1 MRRRVIFMVLAALF
15 VASQLSYAGVI
26 DSYVTNLGNSE
37 STYNHDSY
45 VGNWW
50 TSDRDG
56 NNASY
61 WYVNYMPGNGSGT
74 TWTYL
79 QVALPSYTG
88 NILDATLYIDVT
100 ASSSGNSALL
110 YHTLDSSLATGDAMQ
125 GLTGNQ
131 LVQTINNPA
140 LGWLGLD
147 VTSFI
152 LNDYS
157 NSYGWAA
164 FEFAPAG
171 GNVLNST
178 FTFSIA
184 EPQHPRDSRQCALP
198 ENHYRRS
205 SRTGNAAAVRA
216 GRHRVTAPGAQGVA
230 TRSPAQSQH
239 SARAA

>member
-1 MRRRVIFMVLAALF
+1 MEKQFSLNRGASKKQIPISFMVLAALF

-26 DSYVTNLGNSE
+26 DSYVTNLGNLE
-37 STYNHDSY
+37 STYHHDSY

-79 QVALPSYTG
+79 QVALPMYTG
-88 NILDATLYIDVT
+88 NITAAMLYIDVT

-140 LGWLGLD
+140 NGWLGLD

-157 NSYGWAA
+157 NSYAWAA

-171 GNVLNST
+171 GNGVNSN
-178 FTFSIA
+178 FSFSIA
-184 EPQHPRDSRQCALP
+184 AAGSTPAIP
-198 ENHYRRS
+198 
-205 SRTGNAAAVRA
+205 GNAPFLRITTDAVPEPGTLLLFALGGTALLLRA
-216 GRHRVTAPGAQGVA
+216 RKA
-230 TRSPAQSQH
+230 
-239 SARAA
+239 

>member
-1 MRRRVIFMVLAALF
+1 MGRRVIFMVLAALF

-37 STYNHDSY
+37 STYHHDSY

-79 QVALPSYTG
+79 QVALPMYTG
-88 NILDATLYIDVT
+88 NITAAMLYVNVT
-100 ASSSGNSALL
+100 GGNAAYLGHTSNSSS
-110 YHTLDSSLATGDAMQ
+110 ATGDATQ
-125 GLTGNQ
+125 GLAGNEP
-131 LVQTINNPA
+131 VQTINNPA

-157 NSYGWAA
+157 NSYDWAA
-164 FEFAPAG
+164 FQFSPYG
-171 GNVLNST
+171 GNGINSS
-178 FTFSIA
+178 FSFSIA
-184 EPQHPRDSRQCALP
+184 EPGSTPANP
-198 ENHYRRS
+198 
-205 SRTGNAAAVRA
+205 GNAPFLRITTDAVPEPGTLLLFALGGTALLLRA
-216 GRHRVTAPGAQGVA
+216 RKA
-230 TRSPAQSQH
+230 
-239 SARAA
+239 

>member
-1 MRRRVIFMVLAALF
+1 MVFLVLAAVF
-15 VASQLSYAGVI
+15 AASQLSYAGVAY
-26 DSYVTNLGNSE
+26 SYVTNSGNAE
-37 STYNHDSY
+37 HTYNHDSY

-50 TSDRDG
+50 TWDRDG

-88 NILDATLYIDVT
+88 NILDATLYVNVT
-100 ASSSGNSALL
+100 GGNSALL

-164 FEFAPAG
+164 FEFAPTG
-171 GNVLNST
+171 GNGVNSN
-178 FTFSIA
+178 FSFSIA
-184 EPQHPRDSRQCALP
+184 AAGSTPAIP
-198 ENHYRRS
+198 
-205 SRTGNAAAVRA
+205 GNAPFLRITTDAVPEPGTLLLFALGGTALLLRA
-216 GRHRVTAPGAQGVA
+216 RKA
-230 TRSPAQSQH
+230 
-239 SARAA
+239 